1 MWGETVKITFLIGNG
16 FDVGVGMNSRFKDF
30 FPIYEAKSRTKDK
43 RIKMLS
49 EEIDGNYETW
59 ADFESALGKYTL
71 KFTKETKQDFLDQ
84 LKDFEG
90 DFIEYL
96 KSQEDMLSF
105 DAEKAISEHMI
116 NALREFYE
124 GGKLA
129 PESRMMLA
137 SVYANHASEDHTY
150 NFINFNYT
158 NVLEKCLKKIP
169 QDIVSKRKN
178 NGDRTDRI
186 GRIVHV
192 HGKSDLHPIIGLND
206 VGQIEN
212 KELAGDSRF
221 TRFIVKPSLN
231 KLLRHGNDS
240 SATEVLNQ
248 STIICVYG
256 MSLGATD
263 KKWWHN
269 ILSWL
274 NNNGERQLVIFD
286 YDNKYT
292 QSNQFNWLEK
302 EDALIDKLSQYS
314 TGVDV
319 EKLRSRI
326 HIAVHKNIFEIDLA
340 KQKREA
346 CELAIDK
353 VLTNV

>member
-1 MWGETVKITFLIGNG
+1 MKITFLIGNG
-16 FDVGVGMNSRFKDF
+16 FDVGVGMQSRFKDF
-30 FPIYEAKSRTKDK
+30 FPIYEAKSRTKDD

-49 EEIDGNYETW
+49 EEISGDYETW
-59 ADFESALGKYTL
+59 ADFESALGKYTS
-71 KFTKETKQDFLDQ
+71 KFTKDTKQDFLDQ

-90 DFIEYL
+90 EFIDYL
-96 KSQEDMLSF
+96 KLQEEMLSF
-105 DAEKAISEHMI
+105 DSEKEISEHMI
-116 NALREFYE
+116 NALRGYYD

-129 PESRMMLA
+129 PESRATIA
-137 SVYANHASEDHTY
+137 SIYTNHASEDHIY

-158 NVLEKCLKKIP
+158 TILERCLKTIS
-169 QDIVSKRKN
+169 QDIVVKRKHS
-178 NGDRTDRI
+178 GERTDKI
-186 GRIVHV
+186 GRVVHV
-192 HGKSDLHPIIGLND
+192 HGKSDLHPIIGVND

-231 KLLRHGNDS
+231 QYLRHGNDS
-240 SATEVLNQ
+240 AATEVLNQ

-256 MSLGATD
+256 MSIGATD

-274 NNNGERQLVIFD
+274 NNSGERQLIIFD

-292 QSNQFNWLEK
+292 QSNQFSWLEK
-302 EDALIDKLSQYS
+302 EDALIDKMSKYS

-340 KQKREA
+340 KQKREVYEVA
-346 CELAIDK
+346 LEK
-353 VLTNV
+353 VLAKV

>member
-1 MWGETVKITFLIGNG
+1 MKITFLIGNG
-16 FDVGVGMNSRFKDF
+16 FDVGVGMNSKFKDF
-30 FPIYEAKSRTKDK
+30 FPTYEAKSRDK
-43 RIKMLS
+43 EPRIKMLS
-49 EEIDGNYETW
+49 DDVGNDYETW
-59 ADFESALGKYTL
+59 ADFEGALGKYTT

-90 DFIEYL
+90 EFIAYL
-96 KSQEDMLSF
+96 KLQEDMLSF
-105 DAEKAISEHMI
+105 DDEKEISEHMVS
-116 NALREFYE
+116 ALRGYYE

-129 PESRMMLA
+129 PESRTTI
-137 SVYANHASEDHTY
+137 ANIYGHHASEDYTY

-158 NVLEKCLKKIP
+158 GVLEKCLGTIP
-169 QDIVSKRKN
+169 QGIVCKRKQ
-178 NGDRTDRI
+178 NGERTDKV
-186 GRIVHV
+186 GKVVHV
-192 HGKSDLHPIIGLND
+192 HGKSDLHPIIGVND
-206 VGQIEN
+206 VSQIDN

-221 TRFIVKPSLN
+221 TRYIVKPSLN
-231 KLLRHGNDS
+231 QYLRYGNDTET
-240 SATEVLNQ
+240 TEVLNQ

-292 QSNQFNWLEK
+292 QSNQFSWLEK
-302 EDALIDKLSQYS
+302 EDALIDKLLKYS
-314 TGVDV
+314 SEIDV

-326 HIAVHKNIFEIDLA
+326 HIAVHKNIFEMDLA
-340 KQKREA
+340 KQKREVYEDA
-346 CELAIDK
+346 LAK
-353 VLTNV
+353 VLVNV

>member
-1 MWGETVKITFLIGNG
+1 MKITFLIGNG

-30 FPIYEAKSRTKDK
+30 FPIYEAKSRTKDR

-49 EEIDGNYETW
+49 DEIDGNYETW

-84 LKDFEG
+84 LKDFEEE
-90 DFIEYL
+90 FIEYL
-96 KSQEDMLSF
+96 KLQEEMLSF
-105 DAEKAISEHMI
+105 DDEKTISEHMI
-116 NALREFYE
+116 NALRGFYE
-124 GGKLA
+124 GGNLA
-129 PESRMMLA
+129 SESRMALA
-137 SVYANHASEDHTY
+137 NLYANHVSEDHTY

-158 NVLEKCLKKIP
+158 DVLVKCLKTIS
-169 QDIVSKRKN
+169 QDIVSKRKH
-178 NGDRTDRI
+178 NGERTDRI
-186 GRIVHV
+186 GRVVHV
-192 HGKSDLHPIIGLND
+192 HGKSDQHPIIGVND

-212 KELAGDSRF
+212 KELAGNLRF
-221 TRFIVKPSLN
+221 TRLVVKPSLN
-231 KLLRHGNDS
+231 KSLRHGNDS
-240 SATEVLNQ
+240 AATEVLNQ

-263 KKWWHN
+263 KKWWN
-269 ILSWL
+269 YILSWL

-292 QSNQFNWLEK
+292 QSNQFSWLEK
-302 EDALIDKLSQYS
+302 EDSLIDRLSQYS

-326 HIAVHKNIFEIDLA
+326 HIAVHKNIFEMDLA
-340 KQKREA
+340 KQKREVY
-346 CELAIDK
+346 EDAIDK
-353 VLTNV
+353 ILTNV

>member
-1 MWGETVKITFLIGNG
+1 MKITFLIGNG

-30 FPIYEAKSRTKDK
+30 FPIYEAKSRTKEN

-49 EEIDGNYETW
+49 EEINGDYDTW
-59 ADFESALGKYTL
+59 ADFEFALGKYTV

-90 DFIEYL
+90 EFIEYL
-96 KSQEDMLSF
+96 KLQESMLSF
-105 DAEKAISEHMI
+105 DEEKTISEHMI
-116 NALREFYE
+116 NALRGYYD

-129 PESRMMLA
+129 PESRTTI
-137 SVYANHASEDHTY
+137 SNIYSNHASEDYIY
-150 NFINFNYT
+150 NFVNFNYT
-158 NVLEKCLKKIP
+158 TVLEECLKTIS
-169 QDIVSKRKN
+169 QGVVGKRKHS
-178 NGDRTDRI
+178 GERVDKI
-186 GRIVHV
+186 GKIVHV
-192 HGKSDLHPIIGLND
+192 HGKSDLHPIIGVND
-206 VGQIEN
+206 VSQIEN

-221 TRFIVKPSLN
+221 IRYIVKPQLN
-231 KLLRHGNDS
+231 QYLRYGNDS
-240 SATEVLNQ
+240 ATTDVINS

-263 KKWWHN
+263 KKWWQN

-286 YDNKYT
+286 YDNTYT
-292 QSNQFNWLEK
+292 QSNQFSWLEK
-302 EDALIDKLSQYS
+302 EDGLIDKLTKFS
-314 TGVDV
+314 TGADV

-326 HIAVHKNIFEIDLA
+326 HIAVHKNIFEMDLS

-346 CELAIDK
+346 YGEALQK
-353 VLTNV
+353 VLARV